1 MDDFDPLEGMDDDDW
16 EALKQGILSRQAE
29 RELAILRAMQ
39 AEMEEGEDEEDKR
52 EELTFGER

>member
-29 RELAILRAMQ
+29 REWAILRAMQ